1 MKTREIN
8 RTWVS
13 GTLALVAMLLAGV
26 LPTQASA
33 QDVDSRWLPWLGCW
47 EAAEGGPEAPLLCVR
62 PLPDRQGV
70 ELTTWSAG
78 EMVSAEAI
86 YTDGVPREVDRDG
99 CRGLETARFSRDG
112 NRVYMESEYVCEGGS
127 PRTARGLLAMVNPM
141 EWVDVKVV
149 EASGHRVPWAL
160 RYRMA
165 RGAREAEVGM
175 EDVVASRAFAVRSA
189 RIAASA
195 PLGEDDFVDV
205 LDQAGAEAL
214 EALLVE
220 RGEAFD
226 VNAETLLRLADA
238 GVPGR
243 VIDVVVALS
252 YPERFLLNAGA
263 VEEMQRERA
272 YGAHPMAYAGPYRRW
287 SMWDPFF
294 YDPFYYGSGMYGYS
308 PYGYFG
314 GYYRPT
320 TIIVQPRPPAES
332 APPGQAVRGRGY
344 TRGGSGQ
351 ATTSTGGSGAIS
363 SGGSSGSSGAASS
376 GSSGSTR
383 RAIPRGGGG
392 GGSS

>member
-1 MKTREIN
+1 
-8 RTWVS
+8 
-13 GTLALVAMLLAGV
+13 
-26 LPTQASA
+26 
-33 QDVDSRWLPWLGCW
+33 
-47 EAAEGGPEAPLLCVR
+47 
-62 PLPDRQGV
+62 
-70 ELTTWSAG
+70 
-78 EMVSAEAI
+78 MVSAEAI
-86 YTDGVPREVDRDG
+86 YTDGVAREVDRDG
-99 CRGLETARFSRDG
+99 CRGVETARFSGDG
-112 NRVYMESEYVCEGGS
+112 YRVYMESEYVCEGGS

-141 EWVDVKVV
+141 EWLDVKVV

-195 PLGEDDFVDV
+195 PLGEDDFLDV

-226 VNAETLLRLADA
+226 VNAETLVRLADA

-252 YPERFLLNAGA
+252 YPDRFLLNAGA
-263 VEEMQRERA
+263 VEELQRERA
-272 YGAHPMAYAGPYRRW
+272 YAAHPMAYAGPYRRW

-294 YDPFYYGSGMYGYS
+294 YDPFYYRSGMYGYS

-332 APPGQAVRGRGY
+332 APPGQMVRGRGY

-351 ATTSTGGSGAIS
+351 ATTSTGTSSSGGSGSVS

-392 GGSS
+392 GGSL